1 MELPQ
6 MPELMGLSLLL
17 GLLAL
22 MATAAVARGWLRAE
36 EETGR
41 PVGQKANGLPPDK
54 SLKSKKQKQRIRKEK
69 PQQHNFTHRL
79 LAAALKCSVR
89 ATHPSASDQFSGD
102 APSCPFSSQ
111 LMSSLLLISNGKY
124 LATCADDRTI
134 RIWSTKDFLQ
144 REHRSMRANVELDHA
159 ILVRFSPDCRAF
171 IVWLANGDTL
181 RVFKMTKREDGG
193 YTFTATPEDF
203 PKKHKASI
211 VNIGI
216 ADTGKFIM
224 TASSDTTILIW
235 NLKGQV
241 LSTINTNQM
250 NNTYAAIS
258 PCSRFVASC
267 GFTPDVKVW
276 EVCFGK
282 KGDFQEVVRAFEL
295 KGHSAAVHFFA
306 FSNDSRRMA
315 SVSKDGTWKLW
326 DTDVEYKKQQDPY
339 LLRTGRFQEASTMPC
354 RLALSPDSQ
363 VLALACGTSIHLYS
377 TRRGEEEERFE
388 QVHGECITDLSF
400 DITGRFLASCGDRA
414 VRLFHNAPGH
424 RAVVEEM
431 QGLLKRASN
440 ESTRQRLQQQLTQAQ
455 EALKSL
461 GVLKK

>member
-6 MPELMGLSLLL
+6 MPELMGLSLLV

-22 MATAAVARGWLRAE
+22 VATAAVARGWLRAE
-36 EETGR
+36 EKPSQ
-41 PVGQKANGLPPDK
+41 PVCQKEKESKK
-54 SLKSKKQKQRIRKEK
+54 SGSKKQKQNQRVRKEK
-69 PQQHNFTHRL
+69 PHQHSFTHPL
-79 LAAALKCSVR
+79 LAAALKSHSGNISCM
-89 ATHPSASDQFSGD
+89 DFS
-102 APSCPFSSQ
+102 
-111 LMSSLLLISNGKY
+111 SNGKY
-124 LATCADDRTI
+124 LATCADDRTV

-159 ILVRFSPDCRAF
+159 TLVRFSPDCRAF

-181 RVFKMTKREDGG
+181 RVYKMAKREDGG
-193 YTFTATPEDF
+193 FTFTATPEDF
-203 PKKHKASI
+203 PKKHKAPI
-211 VNIGI
+211 INIGI

-224 TASSDTTILIW
+224 TASSDTTVLIW

-250 NNTYAAIS
+250 NNSHAVIS
-258 PCSRFVASC
+258 PCSRFVGSC

-282 KGDFQEVVRAFEL
+282 KGEFQEVLRAFEL
-295 KGHSAAVHFFA
+295 KGHSASVHSFA

-339 LLRTGRFQEASTMPC
+339 LLRTGRFDEASTMPC
-354 RLALSPDSQ
+354 HLALSPDTH
-363 VLALACGTSIHLYS
+363 VLALATGTSIHLFN
-377 TRRGEEEERFE
+377 TRRGEKEEYFE
-388 QVHGECITDLSF
+388 GVHGECIADLTF

-431 QGLLKRASN
+431 QGLLKRAAS

-455 EALKSL
+455 ETLKSL
-461 GVLKK
+461 GALKK

>member
-1 MELPQ
+1 MEFSQ
-6 MPELMGLSLLL
+6 MPEFLGLSLLL

-22 MATAAVARGWLRAE
+22 VATAAVARGWLRAE
-36 EETGR
+36 ERSGR
-41 PVGQKANGLPPDK
+41 PACQKANGFPSDK
-54 SLKSKKQKQRIRKEK
+54 SSGSKKQKQQQRIRKEK

-79 LAAALKCSVR
+79 LAAALKSHSGNISCM
-89 ATHPSASDQFSGD
+89 DFS
-102 APSCPFSSQ
+102 
-111 LMSSLLLISNGKY
+111 SNGKY
-124 LATCADDRTI
+124 LATCADDRTV

-159 ILVRFSPDCRAF
+159 TLVRFSPDCRAF

-203 PKKHKASI
+203 PKKHKAPVI
-211 VNIGI
+211 DIGI

-224 TASSDTTILIW
+224 TASSDTTVLIW
-235 NLKGQV
+235 SLKGQV

-250 NNTYAAIS
+250 NNTHAAVS
-258 PCSRFVASC
+258 PCGRFVASC

-282 KGDFQEVVRAFEL
+282 KGEFQEVVRAFEL
-295 KGHSAAVHFFA
+295 KGHSAAVHSFA

-339 LLRTGRFQEASTMPC
+339 LLRTGRFEEAAGAALC
-354 RLALSPDSQ
+354 RLALSPDAQ
-363 VLALACGTSIHLYS
+363 VLALASGSSIHLYN
-377 TRRGEEEERFE
+377 TRRGEKEECFERA
-388 QVHGECITDLSF
+388 HGECIADLAF

-414 VRLFHNAPGH
+414 VRLFHNTPGH

-440 ESTRQRLQQQLTQAQ
+440 DSTRQRLQQQLTQAQ

-461 GVLKK
+461 GALKK

>member
-22 MATAAVARGWLRAE
+22 VATAAVARGWLRAE
-36 EETGR
+36 EETSGR
-41 PVGQKANGLPPDK
+41 SAGQKANGCPPDK
-54 SLKSKKQKQRIRKEK
+54 SLKSKKQKLQQRIRKEK

-79 LAAALKCSVR
+79 LAAALKSHSGNITCM
-89 ATHPSASDQFSGD
+89 DFS
-102 APSCPFSSQ
+102 
-111 LMSSLLLISNGKY
+111 SNGKY
-124 LATCADDRTI
+124 LATCADDRTV

-181 RVFKMTKREDGG
+181 RVFKMMKRDDGG

-203 PKKHKASI
+203 PKKHKAPI

-224 TASSDTTILIW
+224 TASSDTTVLIW

-241 LSTINTNQM
+241 LSTINTNHM

-339 LLRTGRFQEASTMPC
+339 LLRTGRFEEASTVPC
-354 RLALSPDSQ
+354 RLALSPDAQ
-363 VLALACGTSIHLYS
+363 VLALASGSSIHLYN
-377 TRRGEEEERFE
+377 TRRGEKEESFE
-388 QVHGECITDLSF
+388 QVHGECISDLSF
-400 DITGRFLASCGDRA
+400 DITGGFWHPVGTEQCGSSTTRLATGQWWR
-414 VRLFHNAPGH
+414 NAGPPG
-424 RAVVEEM
+424 
-431 QGLLKRASN
+431 RASS
-440 ESTRQRLQQQLTQAQ
+440 STRQRLQQQLAQAQ
-455 EALKSL
+455 EALKNL
-461 GVLKK
+461 GP

>member
-1 MELPQ
+1 MELSQ
-6 MPELMGLSLLL
+6 MPEFMGLSVLL

-36 EETGR
+36 ERSGR
-41 PVGQKANGLPPDK
+41 PACRKANGFPPDK
-54 SLKSKKQKQRIRKEK
+54 SSGSKKQKQYQRIRKEK

-79 LAAALKCSVR
+79 LAAALKSHSGNISCM
-89 ATHPSASDQFSGD
+89 DFS
-102 APSCPFSSQ
+102 
-111 LMSSLLLISNGKY
+111 SNGKY

-159 ILVRFSPDCRAF
+159 TLVRFSPDCRAF

-203 PKKHKASI
+203 PKKHKAPVI
-211 VNIGI
+211 DVGI
-216 ADTGKFIM
+216 ANTGKFIM
-224 TASSDTTILIW
+224 TASSDTTVLIW
-235 NLKGQV
+235 SLKGQV

-250 NNTYAAIS
+250 NNTHAAVS
-258 PCSRFVASC
+258 PCGRFVASC

-282 KGDFQEVVRAFEL
+282 KGEFQEVVRAFEL
-295 KGHSAAVHFFA
+295 KGHSAAVRSFA

-315 SVSKDGTWKLW
+315 SVSRDGTWKLW

-339 LLRTGRFQEASTMPC
+339 LLRTGRFEEAAGAAPC
-354 RLALSPDSQ
+354 RLALSPDAQ
-363 VLALACGTSIHLYS
+363 VLALASGSSIHLYN
-377 TRRGEEEERFE
+377 TRRGEKEECFER
-388 QVHGECITDLSF
+388 VHGECITDLSF

-414 VRLFHNAPGH
+414 VRLFHNTPGH
-424 RAVVEEM
+424 RAIVEEM
-431 QGLLKRASN
+431 QGHLKRASTD
-440 ESTRQRLQQQLTQAQ
+440 STRQRLQQKLTQAQ
-455 EALKSL
+455 ETLKSL
-461 GVLKK
+461 GALKK

>member
-36 EETGR
+36 EETCSR
-41 PVGQKANGLPPDK
+41 SAGQKANGFPLDK
-54 SLKSKKQKQRIRKEK
+54 SLRSKKQKQQQRIRKEK
-69 PQQHNFTHRL
+69 PQQHNFTHHL
-79 LAAALKCSVR
+79 LAAALKSHSGNISCM
-89 ATHPSASDQFSGD
+89 DFS
-102 APSCPFSSQ
+102 
-111 LMSSLLLISNGKY
+111 SNGKY
-124 LATCADDRTI
+124 LATCADDRTV

-159 ILVRFSPDCRAF
+159 TLVRFSPDCRAF
-171 IVWLANGDTL
+171 IVWLANEDTL

-203 PKKHKASI
+203 PKKHKAPVI
-211 VNIGI
+211 NIGI

-224 TASSDTTILIW
+224 TVSSDTTILIW

-250 NNTYAAIS
+250 NNTHAAIS
-258 PCSRFVASC
+258 HCSRFVASC

-339 LLRTGRFQEASTMPC
+339 LLRTGRFEEASTTPC
-354 RLALSPDSQ
+354 RLALSPDAQ
-363 VLALACGTSIHLYS
+363 VLALASGSSIHLYN
-377 TRRGEEEERFE
+377 TRRGEKEECFE
-388 QVHGECITDLSF
+388 QVHGEYISDLSF
-400 DITGRFLASCGDRA
+400 DITGRLLASCGDRA
-414 VRLFHNAPGH
+414 VRLFHNTPGY

-461 GVLKK
+461 RALKK

>member
-1 MELPQ
+1 M
-6 MPELMGLSLLL
+6 
-17 GLLAL
+17 
-22 MATAAVARGWLRAE
+22 
-36 EETGR
+36 
-41 PVGQKANGLPPDK
+41 D
-54 SLKSKKQKQRIRKEK
+54 
-69 PQQHNFTHRL
+69 
-79 LAAALKCSVR
+79 
-89 ATHPSASDQFSGD
+89 FS
-102 APSCPFSSQ
+102 
-111 LMSSLLLISNGKY
+111 SNGKY
-124 LATCADDRTI
+124 LATCADDRTV

-159 ILVRFSPDCRAF
+159 TLVRFSPDCRAF

-181 RVFKMTKREDGG
+181 RVFKMTKREDGSF
-193 YTFTATPEDF
+193 TFTATPKDF
-203 PKKHKASI
+203 PKKHKAPI

-250 NNTYAAIS
+250 NNTHAVIS
-258 PCSRFVASC
+258 PCSRFVGSC

-282 KGDFQEVVRAFEL
+282 KGEFQEVLRAFEL
-295 KGHSAAVHFFA
+295 KGHSASVHSFA

-339 LLRTGRFQEASTMPC
+339 LLRTGRFEEACTMSC
-354 RLALSPDSQ
+354 RLALSPDTH
-363 VLALACGTSIHLYS
+363 VLALASGTSIHLFN
-377 TRRGEEEERFE
+377 TRRGEKEECFE
-388 QVHGECITDLSF
+388 SVHGECIADLTF

-414 VRLFHNAPGH
+414 VRLFHNTPGH
-424 RAVVEEM
+424 RAVVEEI
-431 QGLLKRASN
+431 QGLLKRASS

-461 GVLKK
+461 GALKK